1 MFKKRKNRKMSIEE
15 QEHIE
20 SSSTE
25 KPWGSCVGRVN
36 W

>member
-25 KPWGSCVGRVN
+25 SPGGVV
-36 W
+36 